1 MDCMLWFGRNSIG
14 NLMVSKADEM
24 WDEVGDNP
32 LVIIST
38 LRKVMAEAKNN
49 DNWADELSVFM
60 EDEDVDKVI
69 QLVLK
74 VIDGDIP
81 DPAKIAVICARLEG
95 YNVKFRMQ
103 FSAYM
108 SYKKGTT
115 EANMKKNHYKELYTG
130 IDRLVDSLKYMIR

>member
-1 MDCMLWFGRNSIG
+1 
-14 NLMVSKADEM
+14 MVSKADEK
-24 WDEVGDNP
+24 WDAIGDNP
-32 LVIIST
+32 IVIVSEIRTMMS
-38 LRKVMAEAKNN
+38 KAASN
-49 DNWADELSVFM
+49 DTWADELSQFI

-74 VIDGDIP
+74 IIDGEIP
-81 DPAKIAVICARLEG
+81 DAAKIGIICARLQA
-95 YNVKFRMQ
+95 YNVKFRTQ

-130 IDRLVDSLKYMIR
+130 IDRLVDSLKYLMRT

>member
-1 MDCMLWFGRNSIG
+1 
-14 NLMVSKADEM
+14 MVSKADEH

-32 LVIIST
+32 LVIISELRT
-38 LRKVMAEAKNN
+38 LMTEAKQNPE
-49 DNWADELSVFM
+49 WADELSQFI

-74 VIDGDIP
+74 IIDGDIP
-81 DPAKIAVICARLEG
+81 DANKIAVVCARLEA
-95 YNVKFRMQ
+95 YNVKFRTQ

-130 IDRLVDSLKYMIR
+130 IDRLVDSLKYLMR

>member
-1 MDCMLWFGRNSIG
+1 
-14 NLMVSKADEM
+14 MVTKADEH
-24 WDEVGDNP
+24 WDEIGDNP
-32 LVIIST
+32 LIIISELRT
-38 LRKVMAEAKNN
+38 LMTQAK
-49 DNWADELSVFM
+49 DKWEDELAQFI

-69 QLVLK
+69 QLVLQM
-74 VIDGDIP
+74 IDGQLP
-81 DPAKIAVICARLEG
+81 EPAKVAAVCARLEA

-130 IDRLVDSLKYMIR
+130 IDRLVDSLKYLVR

>member
-1 MDCMLWFGRNSIG
+1 MSDA
-14 NLMVSKADEM
+14 KET
-24 WDEVGDNP
+24 WD
-32 LVIIST
+32 
-38 LRKVMAEAKNN
+38 
-49 DNWADELSVFM
+49 DELSQFM

-74 VIDGDIP
+74 IIGNDIP
-81 DPAKIAVICARLEG
+81 DLDKIPGLCARLEA

-130 IDRLVDSLKYMIR
+130 IDRLVDSLKYMVR